1 MEIHGYKCFNKN
13 LTNRYKTKFKVGKTY
28 TLSGIIKFGNDGNGY
43 HMCKR
48 LEDTLRFFDAKNNEI
63 VICEVVGKDE
73 IVEYYDEYNGYYD
86 MYSVRTIEIIKKLTR
101 EEIINIM
108 LNTYEERIIRFI
120 SLYKLNK
127 LEIDLF
133 KEKYQ
138 SNDTIIKFIEYYQ
151 EQNLDVF
158 KNKKKILQIKRID

>member
-1 MEIHGYKCFNKN
+1 
-13 LTNRYKTKFKVGKTY
+13 
-28 TLSGIIKFGNDGNGY
+28 
-43 HMCKR
+43 
-48 LEDTLRFFDAKNNEI
+48 
-63 VICEVVGKDE
+63 
-73 IVEYYDEYNGYYD
+73 

-101 EEIINIM
+101 EEFINIM